1 MKEFI
6 KKMLELGAKLDKAV
20 NQIEINMI
28 INDAE
33 TLYKKQKE
41 FTKYFDKMFFHRIL
55 FIKFWQD
62 ILQVRK
68 V

>member
-33 TLYKKQKE
+33 TLYKNRKNLPNILTRCFSTE
-41 FTKYFDKMFFHRIL
+41 FCS
-55 FIKFWQD
+55 
-62 ILQVRK
+62 
-68 V
+68 